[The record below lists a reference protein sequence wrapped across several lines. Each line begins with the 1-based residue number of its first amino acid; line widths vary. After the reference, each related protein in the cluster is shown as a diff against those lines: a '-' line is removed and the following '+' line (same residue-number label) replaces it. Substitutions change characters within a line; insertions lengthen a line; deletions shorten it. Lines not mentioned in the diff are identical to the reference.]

1 MSRVERESATLTRT
15 PPGLLGSLSR
25 RVLFAALAGLEG
37 GALELRAPDGVR
49 RFGDPACEPQVL
61 EVHDPRFFAR
71 LARSGRLAVGEG
83 YQAGEWSTPDLP
95 GLVALLARNHEQVF
109 GRLPLSL
116 LAAVTRAIPRVELPR
131 GLRRAERDVH
141 AHYDLGNAFFSLWL
155 DESMTYS
162 CALFE
167 TPAAT
172 LAEAQQAKYRVL
184 ADATRIG
191 PDDHVLEIGTGWG
204 GFALHLARERG
215 CRVTTTTISREQHAL
230 ASRRVAEAGLSDRI
244 DVVYSD
250 YRHAA
255 GLVQPHR
262 LDRDDRGDRPSPAG
276 HVLRDDRPSARAGR
290 LRRHPVDP
298 RPRPALHAL
307 SPPARLDPQAHL
319 PRRDAALARGGH
331 EGRRRSS
338 SLMVHDVHEI
348 GPHYA
353 RTLREWRERFLLRR
367 SEVEALGLDLHFQR
381 TWEYYLAFCEAA
393 FATHALR
400 DAQLV
405 LTRPLNRALAAP
417 LATNGDKRGLTRAG
431 RV

>member
-1 MSRVERESATLTRT
+1 MSRVEREPAAVTRAT
-15 PPGLLGSLSR
+15 PGPLGAIAR
-25 RVLFAALAGLEG
+25 RVLYSALGGLED
-37 GALELRAPDGVR
+37 GALELRAPDETR
-49 RFGDPACEPQVL
+49 RFGDPAAQPHVL

-71 LARSGRLAVGEG
+71 LARSGKLAVGEG
-83 YQAGEWSTPDLP
+83 FQAGEWSTPDLP
-95 GLVALLARNHEQVF
+95 GLVALLARNHDQVF

-116 LAAVTRAIPRVELPR
+116 LAAVTRMLPRVELPR

-162 CALFE
+162 CALYE
-167 TPAAT
+167 TPGAT
-172 LAEAQQAKYRVL
+172 LAEAQQAKYRAL
-184 ADATRIG
+184 AEATRIG

-215 CRVTTTTISREQHAL
+215 CRVTTATISREQHAL
-230 ASRRVAEAGLSDRI
+230 AARRVAEAGLAERV

-250 YRHAA
+250 YRELQGSYSRVVSIEMIEAIGHRQLGTYFATIDRLLAPDGLAGIQAILVPDQRYKLYRSQRDWIRKHVFPGGMLPSLEAVTTAA
-255 GLVQPHR
+255 
-262 LDRDDRGDRPSPAG
+262 
-276 HVLRDDRPSARAGR
+276 
-290 LRRHPVDP
+290 
-298 RPRPALHAL
+298 
-307 SPPARLDPQAHL
+307 
-319 PRRDAALARGGH
+319 
-331 EGRRRSS
+331 RRSS
-338 SLMVHDVHEI
+338 GLMVHEVREI

-367 SEVEALGLDLHFQR
+367 AEVEALGLDQHFQR

-405 LTRPLNRALAAP
+405 LTRPLNRTLAVP
-417 LATNGDKRGLTRAG
+417 G
-431 RV
+431 